1 MIAILEFNLPED
13 KCEFDL
19 AIKAGDYYSCMFQ
32 ISQLRR
38 RWKHQE
44 EEPTAEMVFEAI
56 AEIIEDSGITL

>member
-13 KCEFDL
+13 QYEFDL
-19 AIKAGDYYSCMFQ
+19 AIKAGDYYSCMLK

-44 EEPTAEMVFEAI
+44 EEPTAEMVFDAI
-56 AEIIEDSGITL
+56 AEIIQDSGISL